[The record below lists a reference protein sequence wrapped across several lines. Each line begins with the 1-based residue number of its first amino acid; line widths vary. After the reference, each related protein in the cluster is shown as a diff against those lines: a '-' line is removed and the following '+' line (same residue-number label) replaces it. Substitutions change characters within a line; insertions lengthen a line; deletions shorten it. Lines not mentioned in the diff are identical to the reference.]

1 MRCGDC
7 GHNMHFHVNSKN
19 PDIHFFACSNSKV
32 DKRGTCTPK
41 RHYVR
46 ADAIEQIVKMDL
58 QVSLLRSQ
66 QKQLVKIDGASETYE
81 LFNIHSEEQYRL
93 LTEIKRAFSGAAIG
107 TQQDDPVFRISD
119 KRTVWAHEGFFEVLN
134 DRGESIGHFSF
145 ESFRNSPRRTFERI
159 KEKI

>member
-46 ADAIEQIVKMDL
+46 ADAIEQIVKMEL
-58 QVSLLRSQ
+58 QRLITFL
-66 QKQLVKIDGASETYE
+66 KADEDAFID
-81 LFNIHSEEQYRL
+81 L
-93 LTEIKRAFSGAAIG
+93 LTEKTNNDMFREKKVFETEIQRCISRREKLTERYAA
-107 TQQDDPVFRISD
+107 S
-119 KRTVWAHEGFFEVLN
+119 
-134 DRGESIGHFSF
+134 
-145 ESFRNSPRRTFERI
+145 
-159 KEKI
+159 

>member
-46 ADAIEQIVKMDL
+46 ADAIEQIVKMEL
-58 QVSLLRSQ
+58 QVNVAVIIGPGVRVSRLTP
-66 QKQLVKIDGASETYE
+66 QK
-81 LFNIHSEEQYRL
+81 
-93 LTEIKRAFSGAAIG
+93 
-107 TQQDDPVFRISD
+107 
-119 KRTVWAHEGFFEVLN
+119 
-134 DRGESIGHFSF
+134 DRGDF
-145 ESFRNSPRRTFERI
+145 
-159 KEKI
+159 